1 MVKEYSCPKP
11 TKKKFQVYILCIAL
25 YLAVFFIVPYPIKP
39 FCLLFS
45 IIPFIRFRL
54 KRYYKQYIDYSQV
67 KIRITEERIELLE
80 YGIPSYSIRRNALH
94 IGHYVSFG
102 EWFYV
107 FTVILVITFAIEIGQ
122 HITHTG
128 TLEFYDIAFG
138 IVGFLFLFGIFALF
152 RGIVLLVIS
161 LVKRK
166 E

>member
-67 KIRITEERIELLE
+67 KIGITEERIELLE

-107 FTVILVITFAIEIGQ
+107 FTELDTNGLTKKQLKKLIRKKKGFR
-122 HITHTG
+122 
-128 TLEFYDIAFG
+128 FPYDYAMQRDFPE
-138 IVGFLFLFGIFALF
+138 LFGDVPYQIYL
-152 RGIVLLVIS
+152 
-161 LVKRK
+161 
-166 E
+166 